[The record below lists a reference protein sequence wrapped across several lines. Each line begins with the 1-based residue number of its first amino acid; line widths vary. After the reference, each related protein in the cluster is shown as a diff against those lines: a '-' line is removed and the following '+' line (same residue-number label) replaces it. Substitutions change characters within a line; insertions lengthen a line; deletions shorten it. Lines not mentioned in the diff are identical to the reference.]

1 MKVIYR
7 FILAAAALGF
17 GAGLGAQTL
26 PELEKAS
33 EITTGSLP
41 NGISYYLVKNSGT
54 PGFADFALVQPLR
67 NDRVGARENLV
78 SLPHFFGRKPYRFL
92 ASNGVGYGERGYI
105 QHFRNSTVF
114 RFADVPVSGAEV
126 CDSML
131 LMLFDLAR
139 ASEYEQAIVVSGN
152 IDVPGVIERI
162 RILSMTIPRRLSV
175 EDSWAYG
182 WKQQDKP
189 IITTATSPVGSIS
202 VFYRSPRTERELMN
216 TIQPVMSRLLASE
229 LDIVLNHRLRAAF
242 IDAGL
247 PLVDYRFRY
256 LGSDETAS
264 DELFSLNV
272 FTSSGQLEQA
282 LKTVAGVLA
291 SLDNDGV
298 SLEEVNFARSV
309 IAEATVRDN
318 ANYKPSNAQYLDK
331 CIAAYLY
338 GSNLASS
345 TALSPIFSGRRLDL
359 GREREL
365 LDRYISATFS
375 STRNLHLRVTAPDKP
390 DAALVE
396 RWFADG
402 WAAGCTAVSDIP
414 TASDT
419 LKLSGAR
426 RKKSVKLKT
435 ASTDA
440 FTGGKLWVFSNG
452 VSVVFKR
459 TKDKNAFHYGLL
471 VKGGWPDIPGING
484 TEPAFAR
491 DVLALG
497 KVAGMGAEHF
507 RDLMSMYGITMEPDL
522 TISDIRMSGTAPS
535 SSLSLVLKSLV
546 AVVNTSE
553 TDDDAYR
560 RYREIKP
567 VLLVR
572 DKFSETGTTAVLDS
586 IMCPGYK
593 YASGSLPELP
603 SADFNARLAQYL
615 SQKGANMKNGVL
627 VLMGDLD
634 EDATLRMLTHTLGEF
649 SSGQQRVVRPK
660 LNYPLRKCWTT
671 TAVQRNWRSHGVSVS
686 LAALWPVSAEGY
698 CQMELACTLLKFE
711 LDKALASE
719 GMSCKVSGSSELFP
733 AEKMTIHVH
742 CLPITPAGLPA
753 DVSPALPVQALNTVR
768 SVLNRLSMEEVSPA
782 QLDKCKT
789 MLADKL
795 KMEDGNTAL
804 LRDAVLQRSSVG
816 RDVRAG
822 VAQRLKT
829 VRPADMRRLFTELSA
844 CTCEYI
850 VQ

>member
-7 FILAAAALGF
+7 CILVAAALGF
-17 GAGLGAQTL
+17 GSGLGAQTL

-41 NGISYYLVKNSGT
+41 NGISYYLVRNPGT

-92 ASNGVGYGERGYI
+92 AANGVGYGERGYI

-114 RFADVPVSGAEV
+114 RFADVPLSGAEV
-126 CDSML
+126 SDSML

-139 ASEYEQAIVVSGN
+139 ASEYEQAVVVSGN
-152 IDVPGVIERI
+152 IDVPAVIERI
-162 RILSMTIPRRLSV
+162 RILSMTIPRRLPV
-175 EDSWAYG
+175 DESWNYG

-189 IITTATSPVGSIS
+189 VTTTATSPVGSIN
-202 VFYRSPRTERELMN
+202 VYYRSPRTERELMN
-216 TIQPVMSRLLASE
+216 TIQPVMSRLLAGE
-229 LDIVLNHRLRAAF
+229 LDIILNHRLHAAF
-242 IDAGL
+242 MNAGL
-247 PLVDYRFRY
+247 PLADYRFRY
-256 LGSDETAS
+256 LGSDETAA
-264 DELFSLNV
+264 DELFSLSV
-272 FTSSGQLEQA
+272 FTSPEQLEPA

-291 SLDNDGV
+291 SLDSDGV

-309 IAEATVRDN
+309 IASATVRDN

-365 LDRYISATFS
+365 LDRYIAATFS
-375 STRNLHLRVTAPDKP
+375 STRNLHLRVSAPDKP

-402 WAAGCTAVSDIP
+402 WSAGCTAVSDVP
-414 TASDT
+414 TDADT
-419 LKLSGAR
+419 LKLGGAR
-426 RKKSVKLKT
+426 RKKSVKLRT
-435 ASTDA
+435 SSTDA

-471 VKGGWPDIPGING
+471 VKGGWTDIPGISG
-484 TEPAFAR
+484 TEPAFAK

-497 KVAGMGAEHF
+497 KVAGMSAGHF
-507 RDLMSMYGITMEPDL
+507 RDLLSMYGVTMEPDL
-522 TISDIRMSGTAPS
+522 TFSDIRMSGTAPS

-553 TDDDAYR
+553 TDEEAYR
-560 RYREIKP
+560 HYREIKP
-567 VLLVR
+567 VLLLR
-572 DKFSETGTTAVLDS
+572 DKYSESGTTAMLDS

-593 YASGSLPELP
+593 FAAGSFPELP
-603 SADFNARLAQYL
+603 AADFNARLAQYV
-615 SQKGANMKNGVL
+615 SQKGANMKNSVI
-627 VLMGDLD
+627 VLMGDLN
-634 EDATLRMLTHTLGEF
+634 EEATLKMLTHTLGEF
-649 SSGQQRVVRPK
+649 SPGQQRVVRPK
-660 LNYPLRKCWTT
+660 QDYPLRKCWTT
-671 TAVQRNWRSHGVSVS
+671 TSVQRNWRNHGVSVS

-711 LDKALASE
+711 LDKALAND

-733 AEKMTIHVH
+733 TEKMTIHIH
-742 CLPITPAGLPA
+742 CVPITPAGLPA
-753 DVSPALPVQALNTVR
+753 DVSPALPVHTLNTVR
-768 SVLNRLSMEEVSPA
+768 SVINRLSREEVSA
-782 QLDKCKT
+782 EQLDKCKI

-795 KMEDGNTAL
+795 KMEEGNTAL

-822 VAQRLKT
+822 VSLRLKA
-829 VRPADMRRLFTELSA
+829 VRPADMRKLFQNLSD
-844 CTCEYI
+844 CTCEYV